1 MRAAV
6 PRRCRKIRLCQ
17 SVWVVVWAGLTGS
30 FVAAQNTSGEPS
42 AARLSI
48 FPAVVRLG
56 TPEATEQMV
65 VQLQT
70 DAGRQV
76 DVTRRAAIQVQP
88 AGIVEVTPFGRVIPL
103 QDGSAT
109 LRVSCDGVSTEVR
122 CEVSGIAQ
130 PPPVSFRREVVPILS
145 KAGCNSGGCH
155 GKAEGQQGFKLSVF
169 GYDAEADYQALVMEG
184 RGRRVFLPAPEK
196 SLLLLKGTA
205 RLPHGG
211 GQKIAPGSR
220 WEQLLKRWIH
230 EGATDDGLS
239 VPQESE
245 SSESNAAALQIT
257 GISVEPAALTLAPLE
272 SFQLRVSLLTAAGA
286 GRCVTSEADFQSN
299 HETLASVDH
308 SGLITVANIPGEA
321 AILVRYM
328 GHVAVCRV
336 TQPRT
341 DGEFSRPPERNFIDR
356 LVWDKLVHLRVPPSA
371 GIDDATFLRRAA
383 LDTIGTLPT
392 GDEVRRF
399 LNDPHPEK
407 RRRLVTELLERPE
420 YADYWGQQWSDLL
433 QVDKDIINPQAAVAM
448 SRWIREQF
456 ARNVPF
462 HQFAAAVLTAEGS
475 TYDESPA
482 AFFQVQGDAEKAA
495 RAVSQLFLGVRIE
508 CAQCHHHPFERW
520 DQPDYYALAG
530 FFTGVQRKPHPLG
543 GMKIAS
549 SSGTDLKHPRTAA
562 VIPAAALGAPPAE
575 FAAGLDRRRVFAA
588 WATSEQNP
596 YFARTIANRLW
607 AHYFGR
613 GLVEP
618 IDDLRETNPASNE
631 PLLQALAAHLIELKF
646 DLKAFTRTLLDSHVY
661 QLSTEVSA
669 ANTLDEQNHSHAFWK
684 PLPAE
689 VLLDA
694 VSQATGVPEQ
704 FNGWPVGYRAIQVW
718 DNKLPSHFL
727 EVFGRPRRQTVCA
740 CERGVE
746 PSMAQALHLMNSAET
761 TAKLQH
767 RTGRVARLAESELS
781 SEQIVEELY
790 LHTLSRLPT
799 SEEQRLMQQAFEATS
814 TRREAVEDILW
825 TLLNTR
831 EFVFNH

>member
-1 MRAAV
+1 MRAGA
-6 PRRCRKIRLCQ
+6 PRRCRNHRVCRWEWLA
-17 SVWVVVWAGLTGS
+17 VWACLTGPLA
-30 FVAAQNTSGEPS
+30 VAQDVAPS
-42 AARLSI
+42 AAPKLSV
-48 FPAVVRLG
+48 FPPVIRLG

-70 DAGRQV
+70 AAGRRL
-76 DVTRRAAIQVQP
+76 DVTRRATVQP
-88 AGIVEVTPFGRVIPL
+88 LQAGIVDVTPLGRVLPL
-103 QDGSAT
+103 QDGVTT
-109 LRVSCDGVSTEVR
+109 LQISCDGVSTEVR
-122 CEVSGIAQ
+122 CEVSGLAQ

-169 GYDAEADYQALVMEG
+169 GFDAEADYQALIMEG

-211 GQKIAPGSR
+211 GQKIVPGSR
-220 WEQLLKRWIH
+220 WEQLLRRWIH
-230 EGATDDGLS
+230 EGAPDDGPSLVNESDTPPS
-239 VPQESE
+239 VPAEQ
-245 SSESNAAALQIT
+245 QIT
-257 GISVEPAALTLAPLE
+257 GIVVEPATLTLAPQE
-272 SFQLRVSLLTAAGA
+272 SFQLRVSLQTAAGP
-286 GRCVTSEADFQSN
+286 GRCVTGEADFQSN

-308 SGLITVANIPGEA
+308 HGLVTVANIPGEA

-336 TQPRT
+336 TQPRE
-341 DGEFSRPPERNFIDR
+341 DGEFTRPPERNFIDR
-356 LVWDKLVHLRVPPSA
+356 LVWDKLVHLRVPPSP
-371 GIDDATFLRRAA
+371 GVDDATFLRRAS

-392 GDEVRRF
+392 GDEVRKF
-399 LNDPHPEK
+399 LNDPRPDK
-407 RRRLVTELLERPE
+407 RQRLVAELLERPE

-448 SRWIREQF
+448 SRWIRDQM

-462 HQFAAAVLTAEGS
+462 NQFAAAVLTAEGS

-543 GMKIAS
+543 GLKIAS
-549 SSGTDLKHPRTAA
+549 MAGTDLKHPRTAA
-562 VIPAAALGAPPAE
+562 VVPAAALGAPPAE

-588 WATSEQNP
+588 WATSAQNP
-596 YFARTIANRLW
+596 YFARTIANRMW

-618 IDDLRETNPASNE
+618 IDDLRDTNPASNE
-631 PLLQALAAHLIELKF
+631 PLLQALAAHLVELKF

-661 QLSTEVSA
+661 QLSTEVNP
-669 ANTLDEQNHSHAFWK
+669 ANALDEQNHSHAFWK

-704 FNGWPVGYRAIQVW
+704 FNGWPVGYRAIQIW

-767 RTGRVARLAESELS
+767 RAGRVARLAESEFRR
-781 SEQIVEELY
+781 EQIVEELY
-790 LHTLSRLPT
+790 LQTLSRMPT
-799 SEEQRLMQQAFEATS
+799 ADEQQLMQQAFEATS
-814 TRREAVEDILW
+814 SRRDAIEDILW